1 MLVLAEYDPLVWQNP
16 EFAAEQRRM
25 ARALLACAN
34 QRGLGTIDSF
44 EALAAVSDAG
54 GPRGLYGQWHLNDRG
69 NGLIAKLVAD
79 ALSQGATR

>member
-1 MLVLAEYDPLVWQNP
+1 VLVLAEYDPLVWQSP

-25 ARALLACAN
+25 ARGLLACAA

-44 EALAAVSDAG
+44 EAMAAVSDGG

-69 NGLIAKLVAD
+69 NGLVARLVAD
-79 ALSQGATR
+79 ALAQGATR